1 MAPDGLL
8 AARPSGLQRWSGV
21 ASAAMRIP
29 RTISRYVAREVA
41 LYTLLGLCVISA
53 ILLVRNLSR
62 ALDDLLG
69 AGFAASD
76 LLALLRVLGTMLL
89 LYALPVSF
97 LFGVLLAVARLSAD
111 VEIVALRACGV
122 GMRELAL
129 PIVVLSLASSAL
141 TGWLALDVEP
151 AARRELRAVFA
162 SLVSRGAGL
171 EPGRFRRFGDVLVYV
186 DGRGGDRLQGIVL
199 SDRSDPE
206 RPVIV
211 FASEGR
217 MAVDAEGAITLALER
232 GDIHLDDASER
243 EVRISFERFEY
254 ALDLSSLIGPD
265 GRKRASEMPFH
276 ELRETVSQLAVEE
289 MPHHAGYADD
299 PIDYELELHRR
310 LAAPVAPALFGLLGL
325 PIGMRRARGAR
336 AFGAL
341 WCAAVAFSYYGAHIF
356 FESLAERGLL
366 SAPVARWLPI
376 AGFAGLAAWLL
387 QRARRVGG

>member
-1 MAPDGLL
+1 
-8 AARPSGLQRWSGV
+8 
-21 ASAAMRIP
+21 MRVP
-29 RTISRYVAREVA
+29 RTLSRYVAREVA

-53 ILLVRNLSR
+53 ILMMRNLAR

-69 AGFAASD
+69 AGFAMSD
-76 LLALLRVLGTMLL
+76 LLTLLRVLGTMLL

-97 LFGVLLAVARLSAD
+97 LFGVLLAVARLAAD
-111 VEIVALRACGV
+111 VEIIAMRACGI

-129 PIVVLSLASSAL
+129 PIVALSLGASTL

-151 AARRELRAVFA
+151 AARRELRGVFA

-206 RPVIV
+206 RPVII
-211 FASEGR
+211 FASEGK
-217 MAVDAEGAITLALER
+217 MAVDAEGSITLALEQ
-232 GDIHLDDASER
+232 GDIHLDNASER
-243 EVRISFERFEY
+243 EMRISFDRFDY
-254 ALDLSSLIGPD
+254 ALDLSSLLGPD
-265 GRKRASEMPFH
+265 GRKRASEMPFG
-276 ELRETVSQLAVEE
+276 ELRDTVSQASLEGI
-289 MPHHAGYADD
+289 PRHAGYADD
-299 PIDYELELHRR
+299 PIDYDLELHRR
-310 LAAPVAPALFGLLGL
+310 LAAPFAPALFGLLGL

-341 WCAAVAFSYYGAHIF
+341 WCAGVAFSYYGAHIF

-366 SAPVARWLPI
+366 SAPVARWLPV
-376 AGFAGLAAWLL
+376 AGFAALAFWLL
-387 QRARRVGG
+387 ARARRVGG

>member
-1 MAPDGLL
+1 
-8 AARPSGLQRWSGV
+8 
-21 ASAAMRIP
+21 MRVP
-29 RTISRYVAREVA
+29 RTLGRYVAREVA

-53 ILLVRNLSR
+53 ILLMRNLAR

-69 AGFAASD
+69 AGFAMSD
-76 LLALLRVLGTMLL
+76 LLALLRVLGTMLM

-97 LFGVLLAVARLSAD
+97 LFGVLLAVARLAAD
-111 VEIVALRACGV
+111 VEIIAMRACGI
-122 GMRELAL
+122 GMREIAL
-129 PIVVLSLASSAL
+129 PIVALSLVASAL
-141 TGWLALDVEP
+141 TGTLALDVEP
-151 AARRELRAVFA
+151 AARRELRSVFA

-206 RPVIV
+206 RPVII
-211 FASEGR
+211 FASAGT
-217 MAVDAEGAITLALER
+217 MAVDAEGSITLALEQ
-232 GDIHLDDASER
+232 GDIHLDNTSER
-243 EVRISFERFEY
+243 EVRISFDKFDY
-254 ALDLSSLIGPD
+254 ALDLTDLLGPD

-276 ELRETVSQLAVEE
+276 DLRDTVSKVAV
-289 MPHHAGYADD
+289 AGIPLHQGFADT

-310 LAAPVAPALFGLLGL
+310 LAAPFAPVLFGLLGL

-341 WCAAVAFSYYGAHIF
+341 WCAGVAFAYYGSHIF

-366 SAPVARWLPI
+366 TAPVARWLPVV
-376 AGFAGLAAWLL
+376 GFAALAFWLL
-387 QRARRVGG
+387 ARARRVGG

>member
-1 MAPDGLL
+1 
-8 AARPSGLQRWSGV
+8 
-21 ASAAMRIP
+21 MRVP
-29 RTISRYVAREVA
+29 RTLGRYVAREVA

-53 ILLVRNLSR
+53 ILLMRNLAR

-69 AGFAASD
+69 AGFAMSD
-76 LLALLRVLGTMLL
+76 LLALLRVLGTMLM

-97 LFGVLLAVARLSAD
+97 LFGVLLAVARLAAD
-111 VEIVALRACGV
+111 VEIIAMRACGI
-122 GMRELAL
+122 GMREIAL
-129 PIVVLSLASSAL
+129 PIVALSLVASAL
-141 TGWLALDVEP
+141 TGTLALDVEP
-151 AARRELRAVFA
+151 AARRELRSVFA

-206 RPVIV
+206 RPVII
-211 FASEGR
+211 FASAGT
-217 MAVDAEGAITLALER
+217 MAVDAEGSITLALEQ
-232 GDIHLDDASER
+232 GDIHLDNTSER
-243 EVRISFERFEY
+243 EVRISFDKFDY
-254 ALDLSSLIGPD
+254 ALDLTDLLGPD

-276 ELRETVSQLAVEE
+276 DLRDTVSKVAV
-289 MPHHAGYADD
+289 AGIPLHQGFADT

-310 LAAPVAPALFGLLGL
+310 LAAPFAPVLFGLLGL

-341 WCAAVAFSYYGAHIF
+341 WCAGVAFAYYGSHIF

-366 SAPVARWLPI
+366 TAPVARWLPVG
-376 AGFAGLAAWLL
+376 GFAALAFWLL
-387 QRARRVGG
+387 ARARRVGG